1 MSLQLLGGV
10 DGDLADLATD
20 LSSGLFILT
29 EVGSGF
35 FQLSKRLLRLDLP
48 RVARPL
54 DVIVKDRRR
63 RERHLTNVAV
73 RRTTVLR
80 RGRVVCRARSANV
93 SCADVA
99 VVVVVVMVMI
109 VVVATAVWRN
119 ISHVAVVVLMV
130 AVVVVAILSIHAV
143 HAVAGVSFPRKI
155 SGIGNDGG
163 NSADGGIG
171 CGAQNG
177 AGFRRFAVAGSAKA
191 RCQTRA
197 HYPVLLLLLR

>member
-10 DGDLADLATD
+10 DGDLADLTTD

-80 RGRVVCRARSANV
+80 RGRVVCRARSTNV
-93 SCADVA
+93 SSADVA

-109 VVVATAVWRN
+109 VVVVATAVWRN

-130 AVVVVAILSIHAV
+130 AVVVVAILSI